1 MENGSYRTEY
11 GRISM
16 KRYEFIAITSKND
29 VIMGLSC
36 VTVFGFSMLLFQ
48 LGLFY
53 SGLDKTL
60 KSHPVLL
67 LLFIFLLLAVAN
79 VLFQIIKEKLVK
91 HYSVELEE
99 TKIKI
104 FENGNEMVRGQI
116 SGCYTKDNSSMSVKS
131 LRADFYVDDSKIS
144 FRVRPK
150 TYKTI
155 QGSTS
160 GNLFGTGSLSDI
172 EELASLCKDIKGVVG
187 EGEDE

>member
-16 KRYEFIAITSKND
+16 KRYEFKAITSKND
-29 VIMGLSC
+29 VMMGLSL
-36 VTVFGFSMLLFQ
+36 VAVFGFSILLIQ

-79 VLFQIIKEKLVK
+79 VLFQKIKEKLVK

-104 FENGNEMVRGQI
+104 FENGNEMVQGQI

-172 EELASLCKDIKGVVG
+172 EELAPLCKDIKSVVG

>member
-16 KRYEFIAITSKND
+16 KRYEFKAITSKND

-53 SGLDKTL
+53 SRLDKTL

-79 VLFQIIKEKLVK
+79 VLFQKIKEKLVK

-104 FENGNEMVRGQI
+104 FENGNEMVQGQI

-172 EELASLCKDIKGVVG
+172 EELASLCKDIKSVVG
-187 EGEDE
+187 EGEEE

>member
-1 MENGSYRTEY
+1 
-11 GRISM
+11 M
-16 KRYEFIAITSKND
+16 KRYEFKAITSKND
-29 VIMGLSC
+29 VMMGLSL
-36 VTVFGFSMLLFQ
+36 VAVFGFSILLIQ

-79 VLFQIIKEKLVK
+79 VLFQKIKEKLVK

-104 FENGNEMVRGQI
+104 FENGNEMVQGQI

-172 EELASLCKDIKGVVG
+172 EELAPLCKDIKSVVG

>member
-16 KRYEFIAITSKND
+16 KRYEFTAITSKND
-29 VIMGLSC
+29 AMMGLSL
-36 VTVFGFSMLLFQ
+36 VAVFGFSMLLFQ

-79 VLFQIIKEKLVK
+79 VLFQKIKEKLVK

-104 FENGNEMVRGQI
+104 FENGNEMVQGQI
-116 SGCYTKDNSSMSVKS
+116 SGCDTKDNSSMSVKS

-172 EELASLCKDIKGVVG
+172 EELASLCKDIKSVVG

>member
-1 MENGSYRTEY
+1 
-11 GRISM
+11 M
-16 KRYEFIAITSKND
+16 KRYEFTAITSKND
-29 VIMGLSC
+29 AMMGLSL
-36 VTVFGFSMLLFQ
+36 VAVFGFSMLLFQ

-79 VLFQIIKEKLVK
+79 VLFQKIKEKLVK

-104 FENGNEMVRGQI
+104 FENGNEMVQGQI
-116 SGCYTKDNSSMSVKS
+116 SGCDTKDNSSMSVKS

-172 EELASLCKDIKGVVG
+172 EELASLCKDIKSVVG

>member
-1 MENGSYRTEY
+1 M
-11 GRISM
+11 
-16 KRYEFIAITSKND
+16 
-29 VIMGLSC
+29 
-36 VTVFGFSMLLFQ
+36 
-48 LGLFY
+48 
-53 SGLDKTL
+53 

-67 LLFIFLLLAVAN
+67 LLSIFLLLAVAN
-79 VLFQIIKEKLVK
+79 VLFQKIKEKLVK

-104 FENGNEMVRGQI
+104 FENGNEMVQGQI
-116 SGCYTKDNSSMSVKS
+116 SGCDTKDHSSMSVKS

-172 EELASLCKDIKGVVG
+172 EELVSLCEEIKGVVG
-187 EGEDE
+187 EGEEE

>member
-16 KRYEFIAITSKND
+16 KRYEFKAITSKND
-29 VIMGLSC
+29 VMMGLSL
-36 VTVFGFSMLLFQ
+36 VAVFGFSILLIQ

-79 VLFQIIKEKLVK
+79 VLFQKIKEKLVK

-104 FENGNEMVRGQI
+104 FENGNEMVQGQI

-172 EELASLCKDIKGVVG
+172 EELASLCKDIKSVVG

>member
-16 KRYEFIAITSKND
+16 KRYGFKAITSKND

-36 VTVFGFSMLLFQ
+36 VTLFGFSMLLFQ

-79 VLFQIIKEKLVK
+79 VLFQKIKEKLVK

-99 TKIKI
+99 TKI
-104 FENGNEMVRGQI
+104 NGNEMVQGQI
-116 SGCYTKDNSSMSVKS
+116 SGCYTKDNSSMLVKS

-172 EELASLCKDIKGVVG
+172 EELASLCKDIKSVVG
-187 EGEDE
+187 EGEEE

>member
-1 MENGSYRTEY
+1 MENGSNRTEY
-11 GRISM
+11 GRMSM
-16 KRYEFIAITSKND
+16 KRYEFKAITSKND

-79 VLFQIIKEKLVK
+79 VLFQKIKEKLVK

-104 FENGNEMVRGQI
+104 FENGNEMVQGQI
-116 SGCYTKDNSSMSVKS
+116 SGCDTKDNSSMSVKS

-172 EELASLCKDIKGVVG
+172 EELVSLCEEIKGVVG
-187 EGEDE
+187 EGEEE